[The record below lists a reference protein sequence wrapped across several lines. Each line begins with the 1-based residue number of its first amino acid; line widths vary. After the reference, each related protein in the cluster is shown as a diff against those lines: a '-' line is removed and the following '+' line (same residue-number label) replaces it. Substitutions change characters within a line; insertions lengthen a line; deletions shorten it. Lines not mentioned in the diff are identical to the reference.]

1 MKETIDLKAEVEKI
15 WSEPNLEPI
24 PEYLRE
30 RGYCYCNDVL
40 RDGAKILMFGFNP
53 SFRDD
58 AKVGDG
64 SFSFLDTMRNF
75 RNRSVYPSMKW
86 DTYWSV
92 ISEMLA
98 DSTVNLHD
106 ATVYWDLFSY
116 REKDQASLRNKIL
129 KPQDNVP
136 CKFVIE
142 HIQLAQRIAESVKPK
157 LIIIKNKEAWAY
169 FGKYFSN
176 DYCGEGEKG
185 WKWMNYKY
193 SPVVEKKEL
202 CGGAEVR
209 RIEGIHPGNVSG
221 LTSTNLV
228 GTKVLFMKHIN
239 QYTKREYR
247 PKPAMIADLLK

>member
-1 MKETIDLKAEVEKI
+1 MKETIDLEAEVKKI

-24 PEYLRE
+24 PEYLRK

-64 SFSFLDTMRNF
+64 SFSFATIMSDCK
-75 RNRSVYPSMKW
+75 NRSVNPSMKW
-86 DTYWSV
+86 DAYWSPV
-92 ISEMLA
+92 SEMLA
-98 DSTVNLHD
+98 YSTTINLHNE
-106 ATVYWDLFSY
+106 TVYWDLFSY
-116 REKDQASLRNKIL
+116 REKDQKSLRTKIL
-129 KPQDNVP
+129 KPQHNEP

-142 HIQLAQRIAESVKPK
+142 HIQLAQRIIELVKPQ

-176 DYCGEGEKG
+176 DYCGEGATG
-185 WKWMNYKY
+185 WKWMNYMY
-193 SPVVEKKEL
+193 SPVKKVL
-202 CGGAEVR
+202 PGDAAVR
-209 RIEGIHPGNVSG
+209 IIEGIHSGNVSG

-239 QYTKREYR
+239 QYTKKEDR
-247 PKPAMIADLLK
+247 PTPEMIADLLK